1 MDFQKIERR
10 FLELQKQREDGQLN
24 ESGFRFEVAK
34 LMLRDERGIFWM
46 IDADSGAWFCNRG
59 EEWEPGDPSAE
70 TPLVDARPDVGKA
83 RGRTVRRVVLVG
95 AILLAL
101 LAVTGWWLFSQGIL
115 TNPFFPAPTPSAS
128 ITVNIA
134 SPADGS
140 EVTLGQEVAIE
151 STIDALTDLQTVAQ
165 VLLQANG
172 QAVDIQSVR
181 AKIQPQQLS
190 LPLSQ
195 RWRPTTTGE
204 YQVAVSALADGG
216 ESLGVATITLQ
227 VVEPSSDTLPEP
239 ACTPDATFVRDVTIA
254 AGTAFPPEARMDKVW
269 QVRNSGTC
277 AWGVGYDLVLVD
289 GAALGAPSRVPA
301 PPTAAGETADLS
313 LTFQAPAAPGAYA
326 NLWQLQGPDGQFFGP
341 QLVLSIV
348 VEAQAEESLPPDAPA
363 GLAAAIQ
370 EDGDAIHL
378 TWEDRSDNE
387 DAFRIYREDVEASI
401 GLAPANARLFVDEE
415 VACGHVYR
423 YGVVAFNAAGV
434 SPISE
439 TVEVVMPAC
448 APPDSPPT
456 LMLSV
461 VPTQVLV
468 SELFTITF
476 EASDDVAMDL
486 VIVWGE
492 QSGEPELDMGRLFTC
507 TGVLCTATWPITVG
521 PGILETRPPGGGVPL
536 TVLAIARDSSGQ
548 ESELV
553 RAKVAILPLD

>member
-204 YQVAVSALADGG
+204 YQVVVSAR
-216 ESLGVATITLQ
+216 T
-227 VVEPSSDTLPEP
+227 VVS
-239 ACTPDATFVRDVTIA
+239 
-254 AGTAFPPEARMDKVW
+254 
-269 QVRNSGTC
+269 
-277 AWGVGYDLVLVD
+277 
-289 GAALGAPSRVPA
+289 
-301 PPTAAGETADLS
+301 
-313 LTFQAPAAPGAYA
+313 
-326 NLWQLQGPDGQFFGP
+326 
-341 QLVLSIV
+341 
-348 VEAQAEESLPPDAPA
+348 
-363 GLAAAIQ
+363 
-370 EDGDAIHL
+370 H
-378 TWEDRSDNE
+378 WEW
-387 DAFRIYREDVEASI
+387 
-401 GLAPANARLFVDEE
+401 RL
-415 VACGHVYR
+415 
-423 YGVVAFNAAGV
+423 
-434 SPISE
+434 
-439 TVEVVMPAC
+439 
-448 APPDSPPT
+448 
-456 LMLSV
+456 
-461 VPTQVLV
+461 
-468 SELFTITF
+468 
-476 EASDDVAMDL
+476 
-486 VIVWGE
+486 
-492 QSGEPELDMGRLFTC
+492 
-507 TGVLCTATWPITVG
+507 
-521 PGILETRPPGGGVPL
+521 
-536 TVLAIARDSSGQ
+536 
-548 ESELV
+548 
-553 RAKVAILPLD
+553 